1 MPPLLK
7 HRQLTD
13 ECGNAVTDGFSET
26 VTYDGDS
33 IEDGDRLQMDM
44 YICAPWGNYEL
55 ELVSKSTNGGNAME
69 KIAWEVEY
77 GPDEYHIWDTLNTP
91 FFDDSLDYAPIPSGS
106 GEEETFTFPLEGSEG
121 YYSVMYSGPFPPLEC
136 SNLHPS
142 GITYEGCY
150 SAGIFGTADGPTGS
164 ANDADPAENYRMFD
178 GIDDDGVNADKVMT
192 LEKCAATCTAQGT
205 QYFGLESAVKCLCG
219 DELVGSPT
227 DDVYG
232 DGGSVC
238 GIDITFGGDV
248 PEYKYL
254 CSGDSRVLCGTDDHI
269 SVYSLD
275 GSTGGGDDDSGDPPV
290 GSELIGCVA
299 DSQDDRDGY
308 TELHVRRIATA
319 LQVNPAG
326 SRASPFFDSQV
337 MSEGPMSAATMS
349 AEVGAI
355 PFQVNFLVSLTKAL
369 LFFPLRM
376 LPSSSPKSRLVQCW
390 CTGSLGTTETSTA
403 CTYPCAGNAGETCG
417 GFDALTLYE
426 IISEAPPTP
435 APLTPPGPTPA
446 PASPVVPSGDY
457 DFVDCVADSQSPRV
471 RQRGEINGG
480 WRFCGW

>member
-1 MPPLLK
+1 MTLLAAVSGAFLASVPGVEGVK
-7 HRQLTD
+7 AIFDLRTGDDYESDNNCVDSEARKVRYLQIEGFDYNSSPWMQMTWRQLTD

-299 DSQDDRDGY
+299 DSQDDR
-308 TELHVRRIATA
+308 
-319 LQVNPAG
+319 
-326 SRASPFFDSQV
+326 V

-349 AEVGAI
+349 AEICLGI
-355 PFQVNFLVSLTKAL
+355 CSE
-369 LFFPLRM
+369 M
-376 LPSSSPKSRLVQCW
+376 DSSYTHFGTQYGEECW

-417 GFDALTLYE
+417 GFDAL
-426 IISEAPPTP
+426 
-435 APLTPPGPTPA
+435 
-446 PASPVVPSGDY
+446 
-457 DFVDCVADSQSPRV
+457 
-471 RQRGEINGG
+471 
-480 WRFCGW
+480 W